1 MEKLESYQLNEGEVA
16 MFGYFRSSASFR
28 VRISLAFKKIPF
40 KYIAVH
46 LLKGDQK
53 SGDFAKINPTG
64 LVPALWIDGHLLA
77 ESMAIVEYLEET
89 RKDTRALL
97 PADPLKKAKVREICE
112 HINSG
117 MQPLI
122 NLRVLGEV
130 DKLKGDKLAWAIHWI
145 TVGLQS
151 LEKILA
157 QSAGKYCVG
166 DEVTLA
172 DAFLVPQMWASY
184 VRFKIDKSLYPTIAR
199 IYDAL
204 AELPEVQDSMP
215 EKQPDYDPSA

>member
-1 MEKLESYQLNEGEVA
+1 MEKLDSYNLKDDEVA

-28 VRISLAFKKIPF
+28 VRIALAFKKIPF

-53 SGDFAKINPTG
+53 SGDFHKINPTG
-64 LVPALWIDGHLLA
+64 LVPALWIDGHLLP

-89 RKDTRALL
+89 RKDSRSLL
-97 PADPLKKAKVREICE
+97 PTDPLKRAKVREVCE

-130 DKLKGDKLAWAIHWI
+130 DKLHGDKIAWAKHWI
-145 TVGLQS
+145 TVGLES

-157 QSAGKYCVG
+157 HSAGKYCVG

-172 DAFLVPQMWASY
+172 DAFLVPQTH
-184 VRFKIDKSLYPTIAR
+184 KIHS
-199 IYDAL
+199 
-204 AELPEVQDSMP
+204 
-215 EKQPDYDPSA
+215 PSHHDQ